1 MRNFEQVLKLEP
13 GRTAPLVVDMQRGFV
28 DPGEALEVPQARR
41 LRKTASRRWITAARR
56 SAPRAA

>member
-41 LRKTASRRWITAARR
+41 LRKLDHRR
-56 SAPRAA
+56 STARSGRAA